1 MKSSTYVKSY
11 YQNGLVQHDA
21 ALELLELLP
30 NTSSYVLDVGC
41 GSGKVSE
48 LFCKK
53 TSPLEMIAIDKSFE
67 MVKEAI
73 FLHGTTKINY
83 KNHDIENISFKRK
96 FDVIISNS
104 SLQWFKNIKISLSN
118 IHDHLSDNGR
128 FYVQAPFQK
137 NWCPEITLM
146 VDDFFNEQYPELKS
160 YFSFPCIHLDTL
172 DEYVDLF
179 SKSNLHTEKIYSK
192 TFSYN
197 VDNRDFIKIFKS
209 GAIKAYSSEENFS
222 TLLPHDFY
230 ENLLKFASNYY
241 SKRVTINM
249 PRFFAIIKKFK
260 S

>member
-1 MKSSTYVKSY
+1 MERLTYVKDY

-21 ALELLELLP
+21 ALELVELLP
-30 NTSSYVLDVGC
+30 FSSSYVLDVGC

-48 LFCKK
+48 LFFKK

-67 MVKEAI
+67 MIKEAV
-73 FLHGTTKINY
+73 FLHKSTKISY
-83 KNHDIENISFKRK
+83 KNYDIENISFKKK

-104 SLQWFKNIKISLSN
+104 SLQWFKNIRTSLSN
-118 IHDHLSDNGR
+118 IQNHLSENGR
-128 FYVQAPFQK
+128 FYVQAPFCQ

-146 VDDFFNEQYPELKS
+146 VDDFFDENYPELKS
-160 YFSFPCIHLDTL
+160 HFSFPCLHLDTL
-172 DEYVDLF
+172 DEYIDLF
-179 SKSNLHTEKIYSK
+179 SKSNLNTEKIYNK

-230 ENLLKFASNYY
+230 DNLLKFASNYY
-241 SKRVTINM
+241 RGRITINM
-249 PRFFAIIKKFK
+249 PRFFAILKN
-260 S
+260 